1 MQLYFKCEEGFEV
14 RAEAVL
20 QQACKKLTGDMHY
33 EARPQAIVTY
43 HRSILREDIKKPEA
57 RQMMLT
63 KEQFIAVHKEYEY

>member
-20 QQACKKLTGDMHY
+20 QQACKKLTVDMHY
-33 EARPQAIVTY
+33 EARPQAIITY
-43 HRSILREDIKKPEA
+43 HRSILGEKPEA